1 MKPNRLGGVEKQS
14 VWSRLKRIALTDVG
28 ALMRGL
34 SANDLV
40 NLERVLIEADFG
52 VAASVELTQALE
64 DEVRRGKLK
73 TEADLK
79 RSLQERLAELLKAS
93 EGPGNL
99 VRAESGPTV
108 VLIVGVN
115 GTGKTTTAAK
125 LAWRLQRD
133 GRKVLLAAADTYRAG
148 ATAQLQVWANRLGL
162 PCVAGSPG
170 GDPASVAF
178 DAIDAATSRGLD
190 TVIVDTAGR
199 LHTQEGLMDELR
211 KITRVIGRRLP
222 GAPHETLLVLDG
234 TVGQNAI
241 QQGKLF
247 SQAVTPTG
255 IVVTKLDG
263 SARGGAVAALRR
275 ELGLPIRFI
284 GLGESVEDL
293 EPFDAERFAENLLAE
308 APAVAS

>member
-1 MKPNRLGGVEKQS
+1 MKPGRLGGIEKQS
-14 VWSRLKRIALTDVG
+14 LWSRIKQIALTDVG

-34 SANDLV
+34 NADDLE

-52 VAASVELTQALE
+52 VGATVELVQALE

-79 RSLQERLAELLKAS
+79 RALRERLSAMLA
-93 EGPGNL
+93 GPENPGQL
-99 VRAESGPTV
+99 ARSASGPTV

-125 LAWRLQRD
+125 LASRLQQE
-133 GRKVLLAAADTYRAG
+133 GRSVLLAAADTYRAG
-148 ATAQLQVWANRLGL
+148 AIAQLQVWANRLRI
-162 PCVAGSPG
+162 PCVAGAPG

-178 DAIDAATSRGLD
+178 DAIDAAVSRGID

-199 LHTQEGLMDELR
+199 LHTQEGLMEELR
-211 KITRVIGRRLP
+211 KVVRVISRRLP

-234 TVGQNAI
+234 TVGQNAV

-247 SQAVTPTG
+247 AEAVAPTG

-263 SARGGAVAALRR
+263 SARGGAVAAVRR
-275 ELGLPIRFI
+275 ELNLPVRFV

-293 EPFDAERFAENLLAE
+293 EPFDAETFAEGLLTETAVE
-308 APAVAS
+308 AS

>member
-1 MKPNRLGGVEKQS
+1 MKPARLGGIEKQS
-14 VWSRLKRIALTDVG
+14 LWSRIKQIALTDVG

-34 SANDLV
+34 NADDLE

-52 VAASVELTQALE
+52 VTATVELIQALE

-79 RSLQERLAELLKAS
+79 SALRGRLSAMLA
-93 EGPGNL
+93 GPEHPGSI
-99 VRAESGPTV
+99 VRAEPGPTI
-108 VLIVGVN
+108 VLLVGVN

-125 LAWRLQRD
+125 LGWRLQQE
-133 GRKVLLAAADTYRAG
+133 GRSVLLAAADTYRAG
-148 ATAQLQVWANRLGL
+148 AIAQLQVWANRLGL
-162 PCVAGSPG
+162 PCVAGAPG

-178 DAIDAATSRGLD
+178 DAIDAAVSRGLD
-190 TVIVDTAGR
+190 TVIIDTAGR

-211 KITRVIGRRLP
+211 KVARVIGRRLP

-247 SQAVTPTG
+247 SQAVSPTG

-263 SARGGAVAALRR
+263 SARGGAVAAVRR
-275 ELGLPIRFI
+275 ELSLPVRFI

-293 EPFDAERFAENLLAE
+293 EPFDAERFAKNLLAE
-308 APAVAS
+308 TAVEAS

>member
-1 MKPNRLGGVEKQS
+1 MRPNRLGTGEKHG
-14 VWSRLKRIALTDVG
+14 VWSRIKRIALTDVG

-34 SANDLV
+34 NADDLE

-52 VAASVELTQALE
+52 VAATVELTQALE

-79 RSLQERLAELLKAS
+79 RSLQERLAKML
-93 EGPGNL
+93 EGPDNPG
-99 VRAESGPTV
+99 AIATADTGPTV
-108 VLIVGVN
+108 VLLVGVN

-125 LAWRLQRD
+125 LAYRLQRE

-148 ATAQLQVWANRLGL
+148 AIAQLQVWANRLGI

-178 DAIDAATSRGLD
+178 DAIEAAGSRGLD
-190 TVIVDTAGR
+190 TVIIDTAGR
-199 LHTQEGLMDELR
+199 LHTQEGLMEELR
-211 KITRVIGRRLP
+211 KVTRVIGRRAP

-247 SQAVTPTG
+247 SEAVTPTG

-263 SARGGAVAALRR
+263 SARGGAVAALRKD
-275 ELGLPIRFI
+275 LGLPIRFV

-293 EPFDAERFAENLLAE
+293 EPFDPERFAENLLAE
-308 APAVAS
+308 APVEAS

>member
-1 MKPNRLGGVEKQS
+1 MRPNRLGTGEKQG
-14 VWSRLKRIALTDVG
+14 VWSRIKRIALTDVG

-34 SANDLV
+34 NADDLE

-52 VAASVELTQALE
+52 VAATVELTQALE

-79 RSLQERLAELLKAS
+79 RSLQERLAKML
-93 EGPGNL
+93 EGPDDPGAIATADTGL
-99 VRAESGPTV
+99 TV
-108 VLIVGVN
+108 VLLVGVN

-125 LAWRLQRD
+125 LAYRLQRE

-148 ATAQLQVWANRLGL
+148 AIAQLQVWANRLGI

-178 DAIDAATSRGLD
+178 DAIEAAGSRGLD
-190 TVIVDTAGR
+190 TVIIDTAGR
-199 LHTQEGLMDELR
+199 LHTQEGLMEELR
-211 KITRVIGRRLP
+211 KVTRVIGRRAP

-247 SQAVTPTG
+247 SEAVTPTG

-263 SARGGAVAALRR
+263 SARGGAVAALRKD
-275 ELGLPIRFI
+275 LGLPIRFV

-293 EPFDAERFAENLLAE
+293 EPFDPERFAENLLAE
-308 APAVAS
+308 APVEAS